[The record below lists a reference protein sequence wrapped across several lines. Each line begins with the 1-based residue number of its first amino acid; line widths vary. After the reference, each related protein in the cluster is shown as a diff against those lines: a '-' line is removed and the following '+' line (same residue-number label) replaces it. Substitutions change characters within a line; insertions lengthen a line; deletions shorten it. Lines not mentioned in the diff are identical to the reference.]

1 MGFLLYLIHPSI
13 SNGAETDMLKQVCGT
28 THGSGCALTVCA
40 LRRITRLREVDE
52 GPWEDD

>member
-1 MGFLLYLIHPSI
+1 
-13 SNGAETDMLKQVCGT
+13 MLKQVCGT

-40 LRRITRLREVDE
+40 LRRITRLREVGE